1 MINKDNEQQ
10 NVMLQ
15 TMKDVQDF
23 FEDFKSVNELW
34 KVAARAGAEIAY
46 LQVKCDPDD
55 LQHIVKML
63 DYFEMMLQLMEPMS
77 KKGGEV

>member
-1 MINKDNEQQ
+1 MISKDNEQQ

-46 LQVKCDPDD
+46 LQVKGDPDG

>member
-34 KVAARAGAEIAY
+34 KVAARAGADIAY
-46 LQVKCDPDD
+46 LQAKGDPHD

-63 DYFEMMLQLMEPMS
+63 DYFEMMLLLMEPMS
-77 KKGGEV
+77 KKGGEA